1 MKILFF
7 GSGPLA
13 SLLASR
19 LLSAGQDVT
28 LLARGRRLQDLQA
41 NGLLLCD
48 LVTGDCSQQEVNLVE
63 SLGPQDAYDLV
74 IAVMGVHYLPQV
86 LPTLAANQ
94 ACPNL
99 LFMGNNAAGPD
110 ELAAAV
116 GRERLLMG
124 FVGAA
129 GTITDGVAYYADR
142 IGRSD
147 ARLMLGDPYLGVTPR
162 VEQVATVLETSG
174 FPVERHA
181 NIDAYLKTHAAAV
194 LPVSCAY
201 YLAGQDFD
209 RLAATPDAQ
218 VVMLRGIKEALAVLR
233 SLHIPI
239 VPPSIDRVM
248 RLPEPLM
255 VPVMRRRLT
264 APGARLGVI
273 HMQHMGPEISVLAAQ
288 YSQLMRLSR
297 LATPNLDR
305 LLAALSPSVPPIP
318 IGSAGLKL
326 NWRGVY
332 TFLAALSA
340 LTALLFGLNRRK
352 RSSRR
357 GGKTTRVE

>member
-1 MKILFF
+1 MKVLFF

-19 LLSAGQDVT
+19 LIDGGQDVT
-28 LLARGRRLQDLQA
+28 LLARGQRLADLKA
-41 NGLLLCD
+41 NGLVLCD
-48 LVTGDCSQQEVNLVE
+48 LITGGCTHQEVRLVE
-63 SLGPQDAYDLV
+63 SLGSADAYDLV
-74 IAVMGVHYLPQV
+74 IAVMGAHHLEQALPV
-86 LPTLAANQ
+86 LAANR
-94 ACPNL
+94 ACPNIL
-99 LFMGNNAAGPD
+99 IMGNNAAGPD

-116 GRERLLMG
+116 GNERLLMG

-129 GTITDGVAYYADR
+129 GTITDGVAYYATR

-147 ARLMLGDPYLGVTPR
+147 TRLMLGDPYNGITPR
-162 VEQVATVLETSG
+162 VEQVAAVLETSG
-174 FPVERHA
+174 FAVDRQP

-201 YLAGQDFD
+201 YLAGRDFD

-233 SLHIPI
+233 ALNIPI
-239 VPPSIDRVM
+239 IPPAMDRIM

-255 VPVMRRRLT
+255 VPIMRGRMT
-264 APGARLGVI
+264 VPGARLGLVHI
-273 HMQHMGPEISVLAAQ
+273 DHMGPELACLASQ
-288 YSQLMRLSR
+288 YRVLMRRAGLS
-297 LATPNLDR
+297 TPNLDR

-326 NWRGVY
+326 DWRGVY
-332 TFLAALSA
+332 AVLAALGA
-340 LTALLFGLNRRK
+340 LVAVLFGLTRRRK
-352 RSSRR
+352 TVDRR
-357 GGKTTRVE
+357 RHKD